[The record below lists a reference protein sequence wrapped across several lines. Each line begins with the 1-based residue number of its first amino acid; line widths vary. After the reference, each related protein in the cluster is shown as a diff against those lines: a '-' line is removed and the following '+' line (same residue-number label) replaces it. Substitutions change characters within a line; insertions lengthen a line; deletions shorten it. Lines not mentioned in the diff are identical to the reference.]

1 MSEEELRKRLKKY
14 SYAELTNMYVST
26 RIQTLKLKESKEVLE
41 VEKEYWKS
49 EYNKMVKKIKNISKE
64 LVLTKKELLEKSGN
78 NEIR

>member
-14 SYAELTNMYVST
+14 SYAELTNMYVSN
-26 RIQTLKLKESKEVLE
+26 RIQTLNLKESKEVLE

-64 LVLTKKELLEKSGN
+64 LVLTKKELLEKSEN
-78 NEIR
+78 NEV

>member
-26 RIQTLKLKESKEVLE
+26 RIQTLKLKEDKEVLE

-64 LVLTKKELLEKSGN
+64 LVLTKKELLEKSDN
-78 NEIR
+78 NEV

>member
-49 EYNKMVKKIKNISKE
+49 EYNKMIKKIKNISKE
-64 LVLTKKELLEKSGN
+64 LILVKKELLEKSGN
-78 NEIR
+78 NEVR

>member
-26 RIQTLKLKESKEVLE
+26 RIQTLKLKEAKEVLE

-64 LVLTKKELLEKSGN
+64 LVLTKKELLEKSDN
-78 NEIR
+78 NEV

>member
-26 RIQTLKLKESKEVLE
+26 RIQTLKLKEAKEVLE
-41 VEKEYWKS
+41 VEKEYWQS

-64 LVLTKKELLEKSGN
+64 LVLTKKELLEKSDN
-78 NEIR
+78 NEV

>member
-26 RIQTLKLKESKEVLE
+26 RIQTLKLKEAKEVLE

-49 EYNKMVKKIKNISKE
+49 EYDKMVKKIKNISKE
-64 LVLTKKELLEKSGN
+64 LVLTKKKLLEKSGN
-78 NEIR
+78 NEV

>member
-14 SYAELTNMYVST
+14 SYAELTNMYIST

-49 EYNKMVKKIKNISKE
+49 EYNKMIKKIKNISKE
-64 LVLTKKELLEKSGN
+64 LVLVKKELLEKSGN
-78 NEIR
+78 NEVR

>member
-26 RIQTLKLKESKEVLE
+26 RIQTLKLKEAKEVLE

-64 LVLTKKELLEKSGN
+64 LVLTKKELIEKSGN
-78 NEIR
+78 NEV